1 MELHVSSAFFY
12 ISLKFLDNSS
22 PNIKKFHP
30 SLEGP
35 MKGPTPMFPKM
46 GPPWKQTPISRA
58 LIGISFGV
66 PSKGALL
73 PGSTQW
79 GTTDRDAP
87 FPEPSSIHLSKSPV
101 YEPPFQVPQRGP
113 YGERCQ
119 SPYPSFRVHVQC
131 RQIQIPILKD
141 GANLPDTCRQVG
153 IIRWRP
159 IIGTDCRPVTIMELT
174 SEDGAVLLIAS
185 ENAHLKLKR
194 EREAGFMKLIS

>member
-1 MELHVSSAFFY
+1 VLHFQSPPRTQKVPINGPPPGSPSGALMELHVSSAFFY

-73 PGSTQW
+73 PGSTQ
-79 GTTDRDAP
+79 
-87 FPEPSSIHLSKSPV
+87 
-101 YEPPFQVPQRGP
+101 
-113 YGERCQ
+113 
-119 SPYPSFRVHVQC
+119 
-131 RQIQIPILKD
+131 
-141 GANLPDTCRQVG
+141 
-153 IIRWRP
+153 
-159 IIGTDCRPVTIMELT
+159 
-174 SEDGAVLLIAS
+174 
-185 ENAHLKLKR
+185 
-194 EREAGFMKLIS
+194 